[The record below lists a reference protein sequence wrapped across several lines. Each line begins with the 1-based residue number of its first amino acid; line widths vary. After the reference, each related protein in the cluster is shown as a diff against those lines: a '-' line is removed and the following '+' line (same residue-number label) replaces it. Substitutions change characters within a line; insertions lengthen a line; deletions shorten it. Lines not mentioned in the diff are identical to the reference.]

1 MENNWNDNWRNKL
14 KEKSPSIYERLCEC
28 RNTKK
33 DLLIIACYIF
43 SYNHI
48 HKTKEEC
55 LDRAIQWLTDWNN
68 QVELIPNNYNWYLQR
83 M

>member
-1 MENNWNDNWRNKL
+1 MENNWNDSWRRDL
-14 KEKSPSIYERLCEC
+14 AQAQTDVYDRLCEC
-28 RNTKK
+28 RNTKS
-33 DLLIIACYIF
+33 DLLVIAKFMYF
-43 SYNHI
+43 VNKENH
-48 HKTKEEC
+48 TKKEC